1 MKKYQK
7 RLKTLSDLRR
17 YLSAQINQLDQGTI
31 DENRLRCVAYAL
43 SILASIVK
51 DGDLERRVE
60 SLEKQAAENQPGRM
74 GK

>member
-1 MKKYQK
+1 VKKYQK
-7 RLKTLSDLRR
+7 RLKSLTDLRR
-17 YLSAQINQLDQGTI
+17 YLSAQIAALDAGLI

-60 SLEKQAAENQPGRM
+60 SLEKQAAENQPGRI
-74 GK
+74 